1 MLFSLKGPNQT
12 LCYAYVCDLTFCV
25 SLVERLGRL
34 RVTVSELEASQGGC
48 FPTVALI
55 PPPPTPPV
63 RACYSPR
70 LRFKAASDLLMRASL
85 SYVFLFI
92 IVELLA

>member
-55 PPPPTPPV
+55 PPLRCA
-63 RACYSPR
+63 RATVHGFV
-70 LRFKAASDLLMRASL
+70 LRQRQ
-85 SYVFLFI
+85 I
-92 IVELLA
+92 C

>member
-55 PPPPTPPV
+55 PPPHPSGAHVLQST
-63 RACYSPR
+63 
-70 LRFKAASDLLMRASL
+70 AS
-85 SYVFLFI
+85 F
-92 IVELLA
+92 

>member
-34 RVTVSELEASQGGC
+34 RVTVSEFEASQGGC

-55 PPPPTPPV
+55 PPPPPLRCP
-63 RACYSPR
+63 RATVHGFV
-70 LRFKAASDLLMRASL
+70 LRQRQ
-85 SYVFLFI
+85 I
-92 IVELLA
+92 C

>member
-55 PPPPTPPV
+55 PPPHPSGARVLQYTASFKGSVRFVDEGIAFLRIPV
-63 RACYSPR
+63 YYC
-70 LRFKAASDLLMRASL
+70 
-85 SYVFLFI
+85 
-92 IVELLA
+92 